1 MAGTGKSTIARTV
14 AHDLAGDKR
23 LAASFF
29 FSRGG
34 GDLGNASKIF
44 TTLARQLANK
54 SPAFKHFICETVAKN
69 TNIGSLGLYDQWET
83 LILKPLSRLGKNSMP
98 LPLVLVI
105 DALDECRGENDVQLV
120 LQLLATAKSLQSVRL
135 RIFITSRPE
144 IPIRHGINDI
154 PEAAHQD
161 FILHRI
167 SVSVIEHDISIFLKH
182 NLEIIRQEHGLAIG
196 FLDENTIKL
205 LIQKAGGLF
214 IYAATVCRF
223 ICQEGQLVESRLSL
237 ILQHG
242 NSASSP
248 ERDLDEIYTSVLTH
262 SLRGL
267 YDEQE
272 SKDLRNLFSQI
283 VGSIVVLFDTLS
295 ATSLAGLLETP
306 KEKILQTLRNLH
318 SVLDVPECEDGS
330 IRLLHP
336 SFRDF
341 LLSTERC
348 LNPLFLI
355 NERQVHRN
363 LFIHC
368 LSVLSGHL
376 QRDMCHLQVSG
387 APATKVK
394 RCEVD
399 KYIPFHVQYACRY
412 WVHHLQQS
420 NVNPSDYIDVHMFLQ
435 KHFLFWL
442 EALAL
447 MGCMSDGIIM
457 VNILDSMFTVSD
469 LVGLYGVVF
478 ITKQQKAKR
487 RVQSTL
493 LSKLTSTVKSAFLPS
508 PILKGGSTRQRM
520 PEARVH
526 PTLDA
531 FVHDARR
538 FIFSNGSIIEEAPLQ
553 AYCSALIFSP
563 RASIVRDIF
572 WDQVPEWINLS
583 PNVQRD
589 WNPYLQSLRGHLDW
603 VMAVAFSP
611 DGKLVASG
619 SDDKTVRLWDAA
631 TGAKRGMLEGHLGSV
646 YTVAFSPDGKLVA
659 SGSGDN
665 TIRLWD
671 PATGA
676 KRGTLEGHL
685 GSVYTVAFS
694 PDGKLVASGSGNRT
708 VGLWDAGTGAKRG
721 ALEGHL
727 DSVTAVAFSPDG
739 KLVASGSGD
748 KTVRLWDAATGA
760 KRGTLEGHS
769 YWVTAVAF
777 SLDGKLVASGST
789 DETVRLWD
797 TVTRT
802 KRGTLKGH
810 SNSVYAVAFSPD
822 GKLVASGSLDKTVRL
837 WDATTGAKRGTLEG
851 HSYSVRAVAFSP
863 DGKLVASGS
872 GDKTIRLWDA
882 ATGARRGTLKGHS
895 YSVLAVAFSSD
906 GKLVASGSDDG
917 TVRLWDAATGAKR
930 GTLKGHLDWVTAVAF
945 SPDGKL
951 VASGSGD
958 MIRLWDAATGA
969 KRGTLEGH
977 PDQVYAI
984 AFSPDGKL
992 VASGSGETVRLWDAV
1007 TGTKRGTLKGHS
1019 ARVMAVAFSPDGK
1032 LVASGSSDKTVRLW
1046 DAATGAKRGK
1056 LEGHSDQIYAVAF
1069 SSDCKLVTVSFGDR
1083 LIRNQ
1088 ETLLWL
1094 PHDYRVTCVA
1104 FWNNLLLLGHESGS
1118 ISILCFKRGNL

>member
-1 MAGTGKSTIARTV
+1 MLSISSFVMISEQDQLLDKLPYAEGASYNCRVWEHKDRCLPDTRVELRKQIVAWSKDPDAACIFWLNGMAGTGKSTIARTV

-54 SPAFKHFICETVAKN
+54 SPALKHFICETVAEN
-69 TNIGSLGLYDQWET
+69 TNISSLGLYDQWET
-83 LILKPLSRLGKNSMP
+83 LILKPLSRLGKSSIP

-105 DALDECRGENDVQLV
+105 DALDECKGENDVQLV

-167 SVSVIEHDISIFLKH
+167 SASVIEHDISIFLKH
-182 NLEIIRQEHGLAIG
+182 NLEIIRQEHGLATG
-196 FLDENTIKL
+196 FLDENTTKL

-214 IYAATVCRF
+214 IYAATVFRF
-223 ICQEGQLVESRLSL
+223 IRQEGQLVESRLSL

-248 ERDLDEIYTSVLTH
+248 ERDLDEIYTTVLTH

-272 SKDLRNLFSQI
+272 SKDLHNLFSQI

-318 SVLDVPECEDGS
+318 SVLDVPESEDGS

-355 NERQVHRN
+355 NERQVHHN

-376 QRDMCHLQVSG
+376 QRDMCHLQVLG

-420 NVNPSDYIDVHMFLQ
+420 NVNPSGYIDVHMFLQ

-457 VNILDSMFTVSD
+457 VNILDSIFT
-469 LVGLYGVVF
+469 
-478 ITKQQKAKR
+478 AKR

-508 PILKGGSTRQRM
+508 LISKESSTWRRM
-520 PEARVH
+520 PEAKVH

-531 FVHDARR
+531 FVHDAKR

-563 RASIVRDIF
+563 RTSIIRDIF
-572 WDQVPEWINLS
+572 WYQVPEWVNLS

-603 VMAVAFSP
+603 V
-611 DGKLVASG
+611 
-619 SDDKTVRLWDAA
+619 R
-631 TGAKRGMLEGHLGSV
+631 
-646 YTVAFSPDGKLVA
+646 
-659 SGSGDN
+659 
-665 TIRLWD
+665 
-671 PATGA
+671 
-676 KRGTLEGHL
+676 
-685 GSVYTVAFS
+685 
-694 PDGKLVASGSGNRT
+694 
-708 VGLWDAGTGAKRG
+708 
-721 ALEGHL
+721 
-727 DSVTAVAFSPDG
+727 AVAFSPDG

-748 KTVRLWDAATGA
+748 RTVRLWDAATGA

-769 YWVTAVAF
+769 YSVT
-777 SLDGKLVASGST
+777 
-789 DETVRLWD
+789 
-797 TVTRT
+797 
-802 KRGTLKGH
+802 
-810 SNSVYAVAFSPD
+810 AVAFSPD
-822 GKLVASGSLDKTVRL
+822 GKLVASGSLD
-837 WDATTGAKRGTLEG
+837 E
-851 HSYSVRAVAFSP
+851 
-863 DGKLVASGS
+863 
-872 GDKTIRLWDA
+872 
-882 ATGARRGTLKGHS
+882 
-895 YSVLAVAFSSD
+895 
-906 GKLVASGSDDG
+906 

-930 GTLKGHLDWVTAVAF
+930 GTLKDHSNQVCAVAF
-945 SPDGKL
+945 SP
-951 VASGSGD
+951 
-958 MIRLWDAATGA
+958 
-969 KRGTLEGH
+969 
-977 PDQVYAI
+977 
-984 AFSPDGKL
+984 
-992 VASGSGETVRLWDAV
+992 
-1007 TGTKRGTLKGHS
+1007 
-1019 ARVMAVAFSPDGK
+1019 
-1032 LVASGSSDKTVRLW
+1032 
-1046 DAATGAKRGK
+1046 
-1056 LEGHSDQIYAVAF
+1056 
-1069 SSDCKLVTVSFGDR
+1069 DCKLVTVSFGDR

-1104 FWNNLLLLGHESGS
+1104 FWNNSLLLGYESGS
-1118 ISILCFKRGNL
+1118 ISVLCFKKGDL